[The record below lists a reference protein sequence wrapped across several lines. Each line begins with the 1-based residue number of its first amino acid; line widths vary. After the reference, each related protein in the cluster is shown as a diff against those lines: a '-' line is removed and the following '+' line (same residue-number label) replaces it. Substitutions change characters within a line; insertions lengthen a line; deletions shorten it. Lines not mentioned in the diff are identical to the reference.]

1 MNENLELLKIDNPQE
16 LLNVEELLKLQNAIE
31 TQILDLDETIKSL
44 KAKSESNKNS
54 LLSAMSKYDI
64 KSLNSESFKITRV
77 NETVRVT
84 LDSKAIKENHPDI
97 YEKYSKQSVVKSY
110 LRISAKSN
118 KNLEVK

>member
-1 MNENLELLKIDNPQE
+1 MNENLELLKIDNQQE
-16 LLNVEELLKLQNAIE
+16 LLNVEELLRLQNAIE
-31 TQILDLDETIKSL
+31 TQILDLDETIKTL

-54 LLSAMSKYDI
+54 LLYAMSKYDI
-64 KSLNSESFKITRV
+64 KSLNSESFKITRI

-110 LRISAKSN
+110 LRITAKSN
-118 KNLEVK
+118 KTLEVK

>member
-1 MNENLELLKIDNPQE
+1 MNDNLELLKIDNQQE
-16 LLNVEELLKLQNAIE
+16 LSNVEELLKLQNAIE
-31 TQILDLDETIKSL
+31 TQILDLDETIKTL

-64 KSLNSESFKITRV
+64 KSLNSESFKITRI

-84 LDSKAIKENHPDI
+84 LDSKAIKENYPDI

-118 KNLEVK
+118 KSLEVK

>member
-1 MNENLELLKIDNPQE
+1 MNENLELLKIDNQQE
-16 LLNVEELLKLQNAIE
+16 LLNIEELLTLQNAIE

-64 KSLNSESFKITRV
+64 KSLNSESFKITRI

-110 LRISAKSN
+110 LRISTKSN
-118 KNLEVK
+118 KTLEVK

>member
-1 MNENLELLKIDNPQE
+1 MNENLELLKIDNQQE
-16 LLNVEELLKLQNAIE
+16 LLNIEELLTLQNAIE

-64 KSLNSESFKITRV
+64 KSLNSESFKITRI

-118 KNLEVK
+118 KTLEVK

>member
-1 MNENLELLKIDNPQE
+1 MNDNLELLKIDNQQE
-16 LLNVEELLKLQNAIE
+16 LLNIEELLKLQNAIE
-31 TQILDLDETIKSL
+31 TQILDLDETIKTL

-54 LLSAMSKYDI
+54 LLSSMSKYDI
-64 KSLNSESFKITRV
+64 KSLNSESFKITRI

-118 KNLEVK
+118 KSLEVK

>member
-1 MNENLELLKIDNPQE
+1 MNENLELLKIDNQQE
-16 LLNVEELLKLQNAIE
+16 LLNVEQLLKLQNAIE

-97 YEKYSKQSVVKSY
+97 YEKYSKQSVVKSH

-118 KNLEVK
+118 KSLEAK